1 MESIYKTLNADAAK
15 ENDFRAVT
23 RFKAGDAK
31 AFDELVVRYE
41 GRMYGFLMRM
51 CGCADN
57 AKDVV
62 QETFMT
68 AYRYLNGFRGDAS
81 FKTWLYRI
89 ASTSCLKNKRRRK
102 NEPARHV
109 SLDDL
114 VPGEAEVKG
123 LAESSWPTTPAEEL
137 LNRELADHI
146 QNSLLDLPEKY
157 RIVFVLRDV
166 EGFSAEEA
174 ARTLKI
180 SVPAVKSRLH
190 RARLFLRKE
199 LSAYYLGGQEKKG
212 RVAKKT
218 ASNKN

>member
-1 MESIYKTLNADAAK
+1 MESTNKTIDADAVK
-15 ENDFRAVT
+15 ERDFSAVD

-41 GRMYGFLMRM
+41 GKMYGFLMRM
-51 CGCADN
+51 CGCADR
-57 AKDVV
+57 AQDIV
-62 QETFMT
+62 QETFLT
-68 AYRYLNGFRGDAS
+68 AYRYIKGFRGDAS

-89 ASTSCLKNKRRRK
+89 ASTSCMKSKRRRK
-102 NEPARHV
+102 NEPARLV

-114 VPGEAEVKG
+114 VPGEGETAG
-123 LAESSWPTTPAEEL
+123 LVESSWPATPAEDL
-137 LNRELADHI
+137 LNRELADYI
-146 QNSLLDLPEKY
+146 QNSLMELPEKY

-199 LSAYYLGGQEKKG
+199 LSAYYLGEQGQKGRAEKK
-212 RVAKKT
+212 RP
-218 ASNKN
+218 SRRN

>member
-1 MESIYKTLNADAAK
+1 MYKAVSADAAK
-15 ENDFRAVT
+15 EKDFQAVD

-41 GRMYGFLMRM
+41 GKMYGFLMRM
-51 CGCADN
+51 CGCADR
-57 AKDVV
+57 AQDVV

-68 AYRYLNGFRGDAS
+68 AYRYLNGFRGEAS

-89 ASTSCLKNKRRRK
+89 ASTSCLKSKRRRK

-114 VPGEAEVKG
+114 VPGQAEIKG
-123 LAESSWPTTPAEEL
+123 LAESAWPTTPAEEL

-146 QNSLLDLPEKY
+146 QNSLLELPEKY

-180 SVPAVKSRLH
+180 SVAAVKSRLH

-199 LSAYYLGGQEKKG
+199 LSAYYLDGQAKKG
-212 RVAKKT
+212 RAAPKRAV
-218 ASNKN
+218 NRN

>member
-1 MESIYKTLNADAAK
+1 MDSTYKIVSADAAK
-15 ENDFRAVT
+15 EKDFQTVD

-31 AFDELVVRYE
+31 AFDELVIRYE
-41 GRMYGFLMRM
+41 GKMYGFLMRM
-51 CGCADN
+51 CGCADR
-57 AKDVV
+57 AQDVV
-62 QETFMT
+62 QETFIT

-89 ASTSCLKNKRRRK
+89 ASTSCMKNKRRRK

-123 LAESSWPTTPAEEL
+123 LTESAWPITPAEEL

-146 QNSLLDLPEKY
+146 QDSLLELPEKY
-157 RIVFVLRDV
+157 RIVFVLRDM

-180 SVPAVKSRLH
+180 TVPAVKSRLH
-190 RARLFLRKE
+190 RARLFLRKK
-199 LSAYYLGGQEKKG
+199 LSAYYLGEQVKKG
-212 RVAKKT
+212 RAAKKP
-218 ASNKN
+218 APHRN

>member
-1 MESIYKTLNADAAK
+1 MEPRYKTLDADVAK
-15 ENDFRAVT
+15 EKDFQAID

-41 GRMYGFLMRM
+41 GKMYGFLMRM
-51 CGCADN
+51 CGCADR
-57 AKDVV
+57 AQDVV

-89 ASTSCLKNKRRRK
+89 ASTACLKNKRRRK

-123 LAESSWPTTPAEEL
+123 LAENSWPTTPAEDL

-146 QNSLLDLPEKY
+146 QNSLMELPEKY

-166 EGFSAEEA
+166 EGFSAEDV

-199 LSAYYLGGQEKKG
+199 LSAYYLGPQSKKG
-212 RVAKKT
+212 RAATKSVP
-218 ASNKN
+218 NRN

>member
-1 MESIYKTLNADAAK
+1 MYKTLNADVAK
-15 ENDFRAVT
+15 EVDFQAVD

-41 GRMYGFLMRM
+41 GKMYGFLMRM
-51 CGCADN
+51 CGCADR
-57 AKDVV
+57 AQDVV

-89 ASTSCLKNKRRRK
+89 ASTSCMKNKRRRK

-114 VPGEAEVKG
+114 VPGEAEIKG
-123 LAESSWPTTPAEEL
+123 LTDSSWPTTPAEEL
-137 LNRELADHI
+137 LNRELAAHI
-146 QNSLLDLPEKY
+146 QNSLLELPEKY

-180 SVPAVKSRLH
+180 TVPAVKSRLH
-190 RARLFLRKE
+190 RARLFLRKK
-199 LSAYYLGGQEKKG
+199 LSSYYLGGQVKKG
-212 RVAKKT
+212 RAAKKPRR
-218 ASNKN
+218 N

>member
-1 MESIYKTLNADAAK
+1 MAK
-15 ENDFRAVT
+15 EKDFKAVD

-31 AFDELVVRYE
+31 AFDELVIRYE
-41 GRMYGFLMRM
+41 GKMYGFLMRM
-51 CGCADN
+51 CGCADR
-57 AKDVV
+57 AQDIV

-68 AYRYLNGFRGDAS
+68 AYRYLKGFRGEAS

-89 ASTSCLKNKRRRK
+89 ASTSCMKSKRRRK

-114 VPGEAEVKG
+114 VPGEGETKG
-123 LAESSWPTTPAEEL
+123 LVESSWPTTPAEEL

-146 QNSLLDLPEKY
+146 QNSLMELPEKY

-166 EGFSAEEA
+166 EEFSAEEV
-174 ARTLKI
+174 ARTLGI

-190 RARLFLRKE
+190 RARLFLRKA
-199 LSAYYLGGQEKKG
+199 LSAYYLGEQAQKG
-212 RVAKKT
+212 RAAKKPDP
-218 ASNKN
+218 NRN

>member
-1 MESIYKTLNADAAK
+1 MYKTASADKAK
-15 ENDFRAVT
+15 EEDFQAIH
-23 RFKAGDAK
+23 RFRAGDAK

-41 GRMYGFLMRM
+41 GKMYGFLMRM

-68 AYRYLNGFRGDAS
+68 AYRYLNGFRGDSS

-114 VPGEAEVKG
+114 VPGEAEVNR
-123 LAESSWPTTPAEEL
+123 LADSSWPTTPVEEL
-137 LNRELADHI
+137 LNRELSGHI
-146 QNSLLDLPEKY
+146 RNSLMKLPEKY
-157 RIVFVLRDV
+157 RIVFVLRDM

-174 ARTLKI
+174 ARALKV

-199 LSAYYLGGQEKKG
+199 LSAYYLGEPAKKG
-212 RVAKKT
+212 RAGKKT
-218 ASNKN
+218 APNRN